1 MGTAQ
6 LLAEHNATMPPKLDD
21 NSPTERIQIVAP
33 ASWVE
38 RIEEWR
44 RKQPR
49 IPSKS
54 EAIRILVDQ
63 ALDAPK

>member
-1 MGTAQ
+1 MRKDRDMLPA
-6 LLAEHNATMPPKLDD
+6 MPPKLEDGT
-21 NSPTERIQIVAP
+21 PTERIQIVAP
-33 ASWVE
+33 QTWVA

-54 EAIRILVDQ
+54 EAIRILVDK
-63 ALDAPK
+63 ALDSGNEPD